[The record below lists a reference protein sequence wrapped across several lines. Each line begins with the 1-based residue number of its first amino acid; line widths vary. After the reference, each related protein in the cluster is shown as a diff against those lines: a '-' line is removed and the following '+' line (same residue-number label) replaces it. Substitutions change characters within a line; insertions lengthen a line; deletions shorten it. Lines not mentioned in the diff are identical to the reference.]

1 MEIHTK
7 RPKFGQGRTLYPF
20 TGGFRFIETSIRR
33 ELSVVISCAKVFV
46 LRNTD
51 SLCVCVCVYARPWT
65 NEIRWSFLSFQR
77 FLSCAEGISRIKV
90 RLRVQVLLFLVTS
103 KTWQFIFFNCLS
115 RRKLASFQLFMS
127 RVSLTRKTSRDK
139 GAPFSRNRGFN
150 CRAKILSEPY
160 KVQCFEVLTKS
171 CAGIL

>member
-1 MEIHTK
+1 MEIRTK
-7 RPKFGQGRTLYPF
+7 RPKFGQGRTLYSF
-20 TGGFRFIETSIRR
+20 VGGVRLIKTSIRR

-51 SLCVCVCVYARPWT
+51 SLSVCVYARPWT

-77 FLSCAEGISRIKV
+77 FLSCADSRRSRIKV

-103 KTWQFIFFNCLS
+103 KTWQSIFFNCLS
-115 RRKLASFQLFMS
+115 RRKLASFQLFMR

-139 GAPFSRNRGFN
+139 GAPFSRNGGFN

>member
-1 MEIHTK
+1 M
-7 RPKFGQGRTLYPF
+7 
-20 TGGFRFIETSIRR
+20 
-33 ELSVVISCAKVFV
+33 
-46 LRNTD
+46 
-51 SLCVCVCVYARPWT
+51 CVCVYARTWT

-150 CRAKILSEPY
+150 CRAKILSELY

-171 CAGIL
+171 CELYNSYLKRLLRLMQSLWSKIHRYSFNLKEFLAKEKSHS

>member
-20 TGGFRFIETSIRR
+20 IGGVRSIKTSIRR
-33 ELSVVISCAKVFV
+33 EPSVVISCAKS
-46 LRNTD
+46 LYYETQIL
-51 SLCVCVCVYARPWT
+51 SLCVYVRPWT
-65 NEIRWSFLSFQR
+65 NEIRRSFLSFQR
-77 FLSCAEGISRIKV
+77 FLSCAEALSRIEV
-90 RLRVQVLLFLVTS
+90 RLRVQVVLFLVTS
-103 KTWQFIFFNCLS
+103 KTWQCIFFNCLS

-127 RVSLTRKTSRDK
+127 RISLTRKTSRDK

-150 CRAKILSEPY
+150 CRAKILSKLY
-160 KVQCFEVLTKS
+160 KVQYFQVLTKS